1 MLFIITFILT
11 VASFFAFLFAKSF
24 INPNRSFT
32 KLAITLTALLINIVC
47 VVTIISSFKYTNEI
61 KLSDEV
67 KNSQNIVNIKD
78 NRDTEGGLF
87 IGCGE
92 VNTEQYYYYYYKTDK
107 GSYKASKIKADDCE
121 IIYTKGTPHIDTIVK
136 TADEKATENLLTLMP
151 NLSLRIS
158 TAGEKY
164 KIYIPEG
171 SITTDFSIDM
181 E

>member
-1 MLFIITFILT
+1 MLVIINCIIALIFIFVFVIMLL
-11 VASFFAFLFAKSF
+11 SEPSF
-24 INPNRSFT
+24 I

-47 VVTIISSFKYTNEI
+47 VATIISSFKYTIDI

-67 KNSQNIVNIKD
+67 KSSQNIVNFKD
-78 NRDTEGGLF
+78 NRDLQGGFF

-121 IIYTKGTPHIDTIVK
+121 IIYTKDTPHIDTIVK
-136 TADEKATENLLTLMP
+136 SADKKATENPLTFEPL
-151 NLSLRIS
+151 LSLRIS
-158 TAGEKY
+158 GTGEKY

-171 SITTDFSIDM
+171 SITTDFSVDM
-181 E
+181 K